1 MNQTVLIVDDSLTVR
16 MDLAEVFQGAG
27 FRPLL
32 CATAADAREVLS
44 RGPVDVIILDVLLP
58 DADGVDLL
66 QEIRRTPSG
75 ASAVVV
81 MLSSEAEV
89 RSRIRGLQTGA
100 DEYVGKP
107 YDIEYLLGKVQELLH
122 ARQGAAAAGTTI
134 LVIDDSAT
142 FREELRTAFESAGY
156 RVLTASTGEE
166 GLRIAGAQRPHMI
179 VVDGVLPG
187 IDGTTVIRH
196 IRLDAVLRDVP
207 CLLLTGS
214 GDQGSELLALDAGA
228 DTFVR
233 KGEDLDVILARL
245 AAVLRRGTARAP
257 GEEEMRS
264 LVGPKKIL
272 AVDDSATYLHE
283 LSDALKGE
291 GYDVVLARSGEEAIE
306 LLAVQTVDCI
316 LLDVVMPGL
325 GGHETCR
332 RIKAA
337 PIVRDIPLIM
347 LTAMEHREAMIQG
360 LAAGGDDYIPKSS
373 DFAMV
378 KARVRAQIRRKQFE
392 DENRR
397 IREELLRVEL
407 EAAEA
412 RAAREVL
419 ELKRFEE
426 TLQQKNVALEEASL
440 MKSEFLA
447 NMSHELR
454 TPLNAIIGFSSV
466 LIDGLAGEMTDQQR
480 GFITDIFSSG
490 NHLLSLIN
498 DILDLSKVEAGK
510 MLLDY
515 EPVQVSLLVVSSL
528 SIIREKAAM
537 HDIRIHVDVAEEL
550 GVIQADARRVKQ
562 ILYNLLFNAV
572 KFTDDGGQV
581 TLRARHVLRRDAG
594 VLSSGCIGR
603 SFPLADNEFA
613 EFLRIDITD
622 SGVGISRDGLER
634 LFKPFSQIESGLARK
649 YEGAGLGLSVVKRLA
664 ELHGGTVAVESA
676 LGEGSCFTVWLP
688 LRVPDG
694 RALASANAPAGLGI
708 GALAAARTD
717 S

>member
-16 MDLAEVFQGAG
+16 MDLAEAFQAAG

-32 CATAADAREVLS
+32 CATAAEARESLS
-44 RGPVDVIILDVLLP
+44 RIPASVIILDVLLP

-66 QEIRRTPSG
+66 EEIRQSPSG
-75 ASAVVV
+75 RSAVVV
-81 MLSSEAEV
+81 MLSTEAEV
-89 RSRIRGLQTGA
+89 RNRIRGLQTGA

-107 YDIEYLLGKVQELLH
+107 YDIGYLIGKVQELLQ

-142 FREELRTAFESAGY
+142 FRDELRTAFEGAGY
-156 RVLTASTGEE
+156 RVLTAATGEE
-166 GLRIAGAQRPHMI
+166 GLRVAGAQRPDAI

-214 GDQGSELLALDAGA
+214 GDKGSELLALDAGA

-233 KGEDLDVILARL
+233 KGEDLDVVLARL

-257 GEEEMRS
+257 ADGTTRS
-264 LVGPKKIL
+264 LLGPQRIL
-272 AVDDSATYLHE
+272 AVDDSMTYLHE

-316 LLDVVMPGL
+316 LLDVMMPGL

-332 RIKAA
+332 RIKTA
-337 PIVRDIPLIM
+337 PVVRDIPLIM
-347 LTAMEHREAMIQG
+347 LTALENNEAMIQG
-360 LAAGGDDYIPKSS
+360 LAAGGDDYVPKSS
-373 DFAMV
+373 DFDVV

-397 IREELLRVEL
+397 IREELLRMEL
-407 EAAEA
+407 TVAEA
-412 RAAREVL
+412 RAAREL
-419 ELKRFEE
+419 AELKRFED
-426 TLQQKNVALEEASL
+426 TLQQKNAALEEASR
-440 MKSEFLA
+440 MKSAFLA

-454 TPLNAIIGFSSV
+454 TPLNAIIGFSEV
-466 LIDGLAGEMTDQQR
+466 LRDGMLGELTDQQHVFV
-480 GFITDIFSSG
+480 GNIFSGG

-510 MLLDY
+510 MMLDL
-515 EPVQVSLLVVSSL
+515 EPVDVSSL
-528 SIIREKAAM
+528 LANSFSVVREKAAIR
-537 HDIRIHVDVAEEL
+537 DIRLDIEAAGEL
-550 GVIQADARRVKQ
+550 GAIQVDERKVNQ

-572 KFTDDGGQV
+572 KFTNVGGQV
-581 TLRARHVLRRDAG
+581 TLRASRVLHRDVG
-594 VLSSGCIGR
+594 QLSGSWTGR

-613 EFLRIDITD
+613 EFLRISITD
-622 SGVGISRDGLER
+622 SGIGIASDGLAR
-634 LFKPFSQIESGLARK
+634 LFQPFSQIDSGLARQF
-649 YEGAGLGLSVVKRLA
+649 EGAGLGLAIVKRLA
-664 ELHGGTVAVESA
+664 ELHGGTVSVESA

-688 LRVPDG
+688 LR
-694 RALASANAPAGLGI
+694 APAVSERCLEV
-708 GALAAARTD
+708 RT
-717 S
+717 